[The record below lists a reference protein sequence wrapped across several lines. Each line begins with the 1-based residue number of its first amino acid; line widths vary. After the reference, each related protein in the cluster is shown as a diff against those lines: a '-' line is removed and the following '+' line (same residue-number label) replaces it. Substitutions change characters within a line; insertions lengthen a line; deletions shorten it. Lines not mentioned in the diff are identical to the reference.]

1 MKKNNENF
9 SDDSFDNSAAKTL
22 KESEKSYFDLFNTV
36 TDAIY
41 IQDESGT
48 FLDVNNGATKMYG
61 YSRKELIGRN
71 PEFVSAP
78 GKNNLDEIKKI
89 IERVADKGH
98 AEKFEF
104 WGMRKNGE
112 IFPKE
117 VVCNKGLYFGKNVI
131 ISTARDVSEHKNA
144 DEAIKKSEEKYRM
157 LLEMAVD
164 AFFQGDAEGNFI
176 SANNKAT
183 DLTGYSKD
191 ELLKMNMKDLF
202 SKETLKKEA
211 LKYEQLKQGKT
222 LIVERE
228 LLRKDGKS
236 LLIEMHSKI
245 MPDGSY
251 QSFFRDITKRKQAE
265 DDLRESEKSYV
276 GLFNSVSE
284 AIYIHDDEGNFLDV
298 NEGALKMYGYTR
310 EELIGRN
317 PGLVSAPG
325 MNDLAEVARIIKK
338 VADTGEHQ
346 QFEFWGLRKNGE
358 IFPKEVV
365 CNKGKYFG
373 KDVIITAAREITE
386 RKKIELELQK
396 ERLLL
401 KTFIENVPIS
411 IFIKDRESRKVLSNH
426 ADQEYAQKTADE
438 VIGKNDYELFS
449 KEEADGFV
457 KDDRFVMDNDT
468 IIHGK
473 EETILNRKDGSIAHV
488 STTKMPLKNESG
500 EIIGLIGFSIDIT
513 EQKKVEEALR
523 ESEKRFRTL
532 FENSPDA
539 IILAD
544 IDSGIIIDA
553 NSEASRLLARPVEEI
568 RGMHQS
574 EIHPER
580 TNEYSKSIFRFH
592 ADRLFEQNA
601 PHPVENF
608 ILRSDGTEVPVEV
621 VASMI
626 TIDGKPV
633 LQGVFRDIT
642 ERRLAEEAL
651 QRGKARLDRGELV
664 SKTGNWEI
672 HMDSGVIVASEG
684 ARKLYGFDS
693 GQAMLKDVQKAVLPE
708 YRTKLDNALQK
719 LIENNEPY
727 HVEFRIKRKS
737 SNEIIDVYSIAEYD
751 SEKKIVFGVIQDITV
766 QKRAEQIQK
775 VLYNIAGAVN
785 TTKDLEGLMSFIQAE
800 LGILLDTKNFYV
812 AFYDEATDMLTS
824 AYCMDENDE
833 IDTWSAKDSLTGYVV
848 KNDKPLL
855 VKNDD
860 LIKQEWLHDHY
871 QIGTNSAVWLG
882 VPLREEGKVTG
893 AFVVQSYSDPN
904 AYDEKDVEMLEFISD
919 QISISIHR
927 KKAEQAIKAAKEK
940 AEESDRLKT
949 AFLANMS
956 HEIRTP
962 MNGILGFAEL
972 LDDNTLSQDRRREFT
987 SIISSSSKQLLTV
1000 INDIIDISKI
1010 ESGQLVISNVQ
1021 FNLNK
1026 LMREV
1031 LTTFDSLKITAG
1043 KSHINIDLEC
1053 GLGDD
1058 ECNIFCDDMRL
1069 SQVLNN
1075 LLGNALKFTSSGLV
1089 KFGYRRQDDNLL
1101 FFVQDTGKGIHQD
1114 KQRFIF
1120 ERFRQAEESTTRR
1133 FGGTGLGL
1141 SISKGLVELMGGN
1154 IWVISEEDKGS
1165 TFYFS
1170 LPVIFQTQKVISES
1184 IRKSAKLDN
1193 GFNGKTILIAED
1205 IQSNFHMLQIMLEK
1219 LNAVLLYAEDGEQAV
1234 EICRKYDN
1242 IDLVLMDIQMPL
1254 MNGYEA
1260 TRAIRNFRPQLPII
1274 ALTAFA
1280 YEEDRIRCLDA
1291 GCNDFISKPIEKYG
1305 LIALMSKFLIK

>member
-1 MKKNNENF
+1 
-9 SDDSFDNSAAKTL
+9 
-22 KESEKSYFDLFNTV
+22 
-36 TDAIY
+36 
-41 IQDESGT
+41 
-48 FLDVNNGATKMYG
+48 
-61 YSRKELIGRN
+61 
-71 PEFVSAP
+71 
-78 GKNNLDEIKKI
+78 
-89 IERVADKGH
+89 
-98 AEKFEF
+98 
-104 WGMRKNGE
+104 
-112 IFPKE
+112 
-117 VVCNKGLYFGKNVI
+117 
-131 ISTARDVSEHKNA
+131 
-144 DEAIKKSEEKYRM
+144 
-157 LLEMAVD
+157 
-164 AFFQGDAEGNFI
+164 
-176 SANNKAT
+176 
-183 DLTGYSKD
+183 
-191 ELLKMNMKDLF
+191 
-202 SKETLKKEA
+202 
-211 LKYEQLKQGKT
+211 
-222 LIVERE
+222 
-228 LLRKDGKS
+228 
-236 LLIEMHSKI
+236 
-245 MPDGSY
+245 
-251 QSFFRDITKRKQAE
+251 
-265 DDLRESEKSYV
+265 
-276 GLFNSVSE
+276 
-284 AIYIHDDEGNFLDV
+284 
-298 NEGALKMYGYTR
+298 
-310 EELIGRN
+310 
-317 PGLVSAPG
+317 
-325 MNDLAEVARIIKK
+325 
-338 VADTGEHQ
+338 
-346 QFEFWGLRKNGE
+346 
-358 IFPKEVV
+358 
-365 CNKGKYFG
+365 
-373 KDVIITAAREITE
+373 
-386 RKKIELELQK
+386 
-396 ERLLL
+396 
-401 KTFIENVPIS
+401 
-411 IFIKDRESRKVLSNH
+411 
-426 ADQEYAQKTADE
+426 
-438 VIGKNDYELFS
+438 
-449 KEEADGFV
+449 
-457 KDDRFVMDNDT
+457 
-468 IIHGK
+468 
-473 EETILNRKDGSIAHV
+473 
-488 STTKMPLKNESG
+488 
-500 EIIGLIGFSIDIT
+500 
-513 EQKKVEEALR
+513 
-523 ESEKRFRTL
+523 
-532 FENSPDA
+532 
-539 IILAD
+539 
-544 IDSGIIIDA
+544 
-553 NSEASRLLARPVEEI
+553 
-568 RGMHQS
+568 
-574 EIHPER
+574 
-580 TNEYSKSIFRFH
+580 
-592 ADRLFEQNA
+592 
-601 PHPVENF
+601 
-608 ILRSDGTEVPVEV
+608 
-621 VASMI
+621 MI
-626 TIDGKPV
+626 TIDGKPI

-651 QRGKARLDRGELV
+651 QQSKARLDRGELV

-672 HMDSGVIVASEG
+672 HLDSGVIIASEG

-693 GQAMLKDVQKAVLPE
+693 GQAMLQDVQKVVLPE
-708 YRTKLDNALQK
+708 YRPKLDNALQM

-727 HVEFRIKRKS
+727 HVEYRIKRKS

-775 VLYNIAGAVN
+775 VLYNIAGAVS
-785 TTKDLEGLMSFIQAE
+785 TTSDLEGLMSFIQAE

-860 LIKQEWLHDHY
+860 MLKQEWLHDHY

-904 AYDEKDVEMLEFISD
+904 AYDENDVEMLEFISD

-972 LDDNTLSQDRRREFT
+972 LDDDTLSQDRRREFT

-1043 KSHINIDLEC
+1043 KSHIQIDLEC
-1053 GLGDD
+1053 GFGDN

-1170 LPVIFQTQKVISES
+1170 LPVIFQTSKVISES
-1184 IRKSAKLDN
+1184 TRKSAKLEN

-1234 EICRKYDN
+1234 EICRNYDN
-1242 IDLVLMDIQMPL
+1242 IDLVLMDIQMPV
-1254 MNGYEA
+1254 MNGYDA